1 MKLYTLLIG
10 LALPML
16 SQGAIVSN
24 TSPGVNWAPF
34 SVSKANAVDGL
45 DLATLSITL
54 FDGETVS
61 SYEPF
66 HFFYIDDNGF
76 DTLTV
81 SIVAEST
88 QTPSSQWTGGTF
100 FDDLGANTIAHGA
113 NVLETNP
120 NNWGSDTLAAYQVP
134 GTPGNMAYQDALD
147 SDFFGGEFYDATSP
161 VFLGFRF
168 VVDYVGESPLDSDY
182 HYGWVQVT
190 SVGATT
196 LNIEAW
202 AYNDIVGEDIAAG
215 VVPEPGTVALWF
227 GAGGLVLWYGLRR
240 KGTRS

>member
-24 TSPGVNWAPF
+24 TSPGVDWAPF

-45 DLATLSITL
+45 DLATLSIAL
-54 FDGETVS
+54 FDGPISSEYDIFNFSYILDTDGETYAV
-61 SYEPF
+61 
-66 HFFYIDDNGF
+66 
-76 DTLTV
+76 DTLNITIV
-81 SIVAEST
+81 SEDFPFTQESYYRGGPFAGEVADVGLGNSVIGLDWARERTST
-88 QTPSSQWTGGTF
+88 YVNTPSTAGNLTY
-100 FDDLGANTIAHGA
+100 DDADFPGFGEGA
-113 NVLETNP
+113 
-120 NNWGSDTLAAYQVP
+120 
-134 GTPGNMAYQDALD
+134 
-147 SDFFGGEFYDATSP
+147 FYDVSTPAYI
-161 VFLGFRF
+161 GFRF
-168 VVDYVGESPLDSDY
+168 SFSEVPQPQDFN
-182 HYGWVQVT
+182 YGWIQVT

-202 AYNDIVGEDIAAG
+202 AYNDIPGEDIAAG
-215 VVPEPGTVALWF
+215 VVPEPSTVALWF